1 MRVDWKD
8 PADEQLLADRVRETI
23 NAKQR
28 DRYRVV
34 LIAGQGLAGKPE
46 LEREEIAAAVGRSR
60 QFVDQW
66 VGRYRRSGIEALVPK
81 RQPGAKPKLTVE
93 QQRQL
98 CAMLDAGPEADEG
111 LAAYNGPILRE
122 KIERLF
128 GQVYS
133 LNGVYALLHRLGYND
148 LMPRPNHPET
158 DPTALEA
165 FKKRIARTSG
175 SNPIGA
181 SRQAF
186 ADVFSGRG
194 SLRPARNDLACLGA
208 GGFAAAGNPADAIR
222 LSVRVQRGLS
232 GNWRGGRP
240 DQSAH
245 QHRRDERVPETILP
259 RTPAGC
265 SCGDGAGPGELA
277 HRQLIGGSGQCDAGA
292 FAAEVAGVESGGEFM
307 ALPAK
312 SFLVEPAVRDVG

>member
-8 PADEQLLADRVRETI
+8 PADEQRLMELVRETV

-34 LIAGQGLAGKPE
+34 LIAGQGLADKPE

-66 VGRYRRSGIEALVPK
+66 VVRYRRGGIEALIPQ
-81 RQPGAKPKLTVE
+81 RQPGAKPKLTLE

-98 CAMLDAGPEADEG
+98 CVMLDAGPDPEEG

-148 LMPRPNHPET
+148 LMPRPNHPDR
-158 DPTALEA
+158 DPAALEA
-165 FKKRIARTSG
+165 FKKKNGPT
-175 SNPIGA
+175 
-181 SRQAF
+181 
-186 ADVFSGRG
+186 VWLKSGR
-194 SLRPARNDLACLGA
+194 SIPT
-208 GGFAAAGNPADAIR
+208 
-222 LSVRVQRGLS
+222 SV
-232 GNWRGGRP
+232 
-240 DQSAH
+240 
-245 QHRRDERVPETILP
+245 
-259 RTPAGC
+259 C
-265 SCGDGAGPGELA
+265 
-277 HRQLIGGSGQCDAGA
+277 
-292 FAAEVAGVESGGEFM
+292 
-307 ALPAK
+307 
-312 SFLVEPAVRDVG
+312 